1 MFECAIAFEC
11 FRFCSFSHIL
21 NETFIWLSVL
31 RKVKSSSQYTLNIK
45 TFVMLHSF
53 FSQEIFT
60 DP

>member
-11 FRFCSFSHIL
+11 FRFFSFSHIL
-21 NETFIWLSVL
+21 NETFIWL
-31 RKVKSSSQYTLNIK
+31 RKVKSSSQYTVNIK